1 MPRLAPLSLLLLG
14 TACATASREPASVAE
29 AYAKALEENRLPDAY
44 RLTTGGPEGEVA
56 FLDEFSH
63 EAARRER
70 AAAVRTGTGVLEARA
85 PSVTLAR
92 QGEDWRVVE
101 SRPADVPRAALKK
114 FLDEVESRDW
124 KGAWGLLASPLR
136 ARYTPERLREDFE
149 REPLAKE
156 RLRRARL
163 SLNTHVRVAAG
174 EALFPLG
181 EDRAVRLVLEDGEY
195 RVAAIE

>member
-1 MPRLAPLSLLLLG
+1 MTRLAPLGLLLLG
-14 TACATASREPASVAE
+14 TACATASREPVTVAE
-29 AYAKALEENRLPDAY
+29 AYAKALEENRLQDAY
-44 RLTTGGPEGEVA
+44 RLTTGGPDGEVA
-56 FLDEFSH
+56 FLDEYSD
-63 EAARRER
+63 ASARTER
-70 AAAVRTGTGVLEARA
+70 AAAVRSGSAVLEARA

-101 SRPADVPRAALKK
+101 SRAADVPRAALKK
-114 FLDEVESRDW
+114 FLDEVDSRDW

-163 SLNTHVRVAAG
+163 ALNTRVRVAAG

-181 EDRAVRLVLEDGEY
+181 EERAVRLVLEDGEY

>member
-1 MPRLAPLSLLLLG
+1 MTRLAPLGLLLLG
-14 TACATASREPASVAE
+14 TACATASRDPTTVAE
-29 AYAKALEENRLPDAY
+29 AYAKALEENRLQDAY
-44 RLTTGGPEGEVA
+44 RLTTGGPDGEVA
-56 FLDEFSH
+56 FLDEYSD
-63 EAARRER
+63 APARTER
-70 AAAVRTGTGVLEARA
+70 AAAVRSGAAMLEARA

-101 SRPADVPRAALKK
+101 SRAADVPRAALKK
-114 FLDEVESRDW
+114 FLDAVDARDW

-149 REPLAKE
+149 REPLSKE

-163 SLNTHVRVAAG
+163 ALNTRVRVAAG

-181 EDRAVRLVLEDGEY
+181 EERAVRLLLEDGEY

>member
-1 MPRLAPLSLLLLG
+1 MHRLLPLGFLLLG
-14 TACATASREPASVAE
+14 AACATASREPAAVAE
-29 AYAKALEENRLPDAY
+29 AYAKALEQNRLQDAY
-44 RLTTGGPEGEVA
+44 RLTAGGPEGEAA
-56 FLDEFSH
+56 FLDEYSD
-63 EAARRER
+63 ATARQER
-70 AAAVRTGTGVLEARA
+70 ASAVRAGVGVLEARS

-101 SRPADVPRAALKK
+101 SRPADVPRATLKK
-114 FLDEVESRDW
+114 FLDEVDSRDW

-149 REPLAKE
+149 RDPLAKE

-163 SLNTHVRVAAG
+163 ALHTRVRVAAG

-181 EDRAVRLVLEDGEY
+181 DERAVKLVLEDGEY